1 MHAVRLVPL
10 VALAIACGNTDTP
23 LADIPDNAPACTRA
37 TYDNCNSNADCDSDN
52 CHLFSQ
58 DGIQVCTQACSAQA
72 PCPDDGNGDPGICN
86 NKGICK
92 PLHNTVCK
100 P

>member
-1 MHAVRLVPL
+1 MRCLVL
-10 VALAIACGNTDTP
+10 VLLAACGDTDT
-23 LADIPDNAPACTRA
+23 AVSDAPDNAPACTGA
-37 TYDNCNSNADCDSDN
+37 TYDNCSVNGDCASMD

-58 DGIQVCTQACSAQA
+58 NGFQVCTQPCDAAN
-72 PCPDDGNGDPGICN
+72 PCPSDSDGNAGSCN

-92 PLHNTVCK
+92 PIQNTVCK

>member
-1 MHAVRLVPL
+1 MKRLALSLL
-10 VALAIACGNTDTP
+10 VACSGGTDTP
-23 LADIPDNAPACTRA
+23 VPDAPDNAPPCTRA
-37 TYDNCNSNADCDSDN
+37 TYDNCNSNADCDSAN

-58 DGIQVCTQACSAQA
+58 DAIQVCTQACSAA
-72 PCPDDGNGDPGICN
+72 NPCPNDSNGDPGECN

-92 PLHNTVCK
+92 PIQNTVCK